1 MKYKLMTICAALAIT
16 VISCSKLQNT
26 PGTSPSTGSN
36 SSSKNGSGSGSGNG
50 SSSGA
55 DTTKPPVDT
64 SDRGGDDNPNHP
76 DCEGIFCTMD
86 FRMIDLKV
94 TDASGNTVML
104 SSFHTEDMAGN
115 KLPASLY
122 EYDNYRQAYVVFN
135 DSWVRGHQNTTTQVR
150 FVGYK
155 NGNKVVD
162 EVYTIATDCCHI
174 DKTAG
179 KDAVVLP

>member
-16 VISCSKLQNT
+16 VISCSKLQNNT
-26 PGTSPSTGSN
+26 PGTSPGTGSN
-36 SSSKNGSGSGSGNG
+36 SSSKTGTGSGSGS
-50 SSSGA
+50 SSGV

-64 SDRGGDDNPNHP
+64 SDRGGDDNSNHP
-76 DCEGIFCTMD
+76 DCEDIFCTTD